1 MPFLFK
7 IVGIVVGII
16 IWKTVVAS
24 FKKAKDAMD
33 EDHDENADEP
43 EVGEKPVPQ
52 TPHNQEEQW
61 RQAAELISC
70 TFDPGKEQH
79 GNGAAIT
86 GRFSGHAI
94 TVKRFGRNYVRYFV
108 GFRRILPTSV
118 AVVRDQETIAER
130 LLDGRP
136 VYPSKMFFQSKEP
149 MFYCSAESEEAFDQF
164 LSVPSNRSAVLNLV
178 HLFPSCIFS
187 LEGLS
192 VRLRASTPDITVI
205 NQLIAI
211 ANVLENPSNTPMSD
225 LTRASVDS
233 TAGNI
238 PLPSAK
244 ASTVSTKTTKIP
256 LPKTDTPA
264 SCRTTV
270 IRISPEAK
278 RTGGVDTLKA
288 SVVQNSPETPPTA
301 KSQAETTPDPVPE
314 SSGQADSLSVESVCT
329 VLFSKPFPGPNEH
342 AAFDAMKGQRV
353 SWSGELQTVLPFSM
367 DFVFGTQKGIKAS
380 FLIHRIAHSRFSSPV
395 QIKAVAAFPPEL
407 QSALETAK
415 GKTVE
420 FEGELLKFEPF
431 AHELYLRDASLKS

>member
-7 IVGIVVGII
+7 IIGIIVGII

-33 EDHDENADEP
+33 EDNDENADKP
-43 EVGEKPVPQ
+43 EVREKPVSLTQPD
-52 TPHNQEEQW
+52 QEKQW
-61 RQAAELISC
+61 RQAAKLISC
-70 TFDPGKEQH
+70 TFDPGKDPH

-149 MFYCSAESEEAFDQF
+149 MFYCSAESEEVFDQF

-192 VRLRASTPDITVI
+192 VRLRASTPDITVV

-211 ANVLENPSNTPMSD
+211 ANVLENPSKTPMSD
-225 LTRASVDS
+225 LTKASLDS

-238 PLPSAK
+238 PLPSA
-244 ASTVSTKTTKIP
+244 TVSTKTTKIP
-256 LPKTDTPA
+256 LPKTNTPT

-278 RTGGVDTLKA
+278 RTGGSDTLKA
-288 SVVQNSPETPPTA
+288 SVVRNSPETPPTEEPLPP
-301 KSQAETTPDPVPE
+301 ETAPE
-314 SSGQADSLSVESVCT
+314 QVQDSPTSAYFLSVESVCAA
-329 VLFSKPFPGPNEH
+329 LFSKPFPGKEEH
-342 AAFDAMKGQRV
+342 DAFEAMKGQRV
-353 SWSGELQTVLPFSM
+353 SWSGVLQTVLPFSM
-367 DFVFGTQKGIKAS
+367 DFVFGSDQGVKVS
-380 FLIHRIAHSRFSSPV
+380 FLIHRIAQSQYGAPV
-395 QIKAVAAFPPEL
+395 SIKAVAAFPPEL
-407 QSALETAK
+407 QSELEAAK
-415 GKTVE
+415 GKTVQ

-431 AHELYLRDASLKS
+431 SHELYLRDASLKS